1 MSAKNVAHLL
11 QKRVIAMLLVLISTC
26 SILTAGVSAA
36 GSTDVIKLE
45 RFGMSGV
52 SYTSASLGTC
62 TLHQMYYDYGGE
74 TTIGFCGTKGGGMG
88 TSLIGQTWG
97 SPKEITDPS
106 VQLMMA
112 YYYAHSTGTFTDQA
126 HSLGV
131 DTIWDAG
138 YTWYMNAW
146 VQAILWRYQ
155 AGTFSDPVRASAE
168 ELMYVY
174 NSLEGTHYTSIDDLQ
189 GDTSFRDRTQYIFD
203 LGNQG
208 VWGDCKV
215 YEYSFTGA
223 GSSTHPANTVQ
234 KVVIGDLSVGTTEEV
249 YSLIVKKVDATNP
262 TKGLSGAKFHI
273 EATNGSYSKD
283 VVTGP
288 DGTAVLDGLTA
299 NTYAVTESE
308 GPLGYQIDNAG
319 PEYVVLPSNGSN
331 SVTITFT
338 DTPVITG
345 SGSIRKVD
353 ADDPTIGLSGAV
365 IRIDGVDNN
374 FTGTYTSSAG
384 GYFTEIP
391 WDTMPIGSF
400 VATEVAPPLNY
411 TLSSDPSK
419 VRQEFYWD
427 GKNDVSL
434 VFENDAKVKLRLEKK
449 DDSGN
454 PLPDVIFN
462 ILRDGQVI
470 GTEATDAAGTITVP
484 NITEGLYAFVESQP
498 LPGYAKLREPVIVHV
513 DQADVQSGGTITV
526 TAANLKLPNLTIR
539 KLDAQT
545 KEPVPDTVF
554 EIKGIHTGY
563 HQDVTVDKTGTAV
576 LTGVP
581 VDSYEVIEK
590 SVPLPYV
597 TGEDNIQTIF
607 LGPGE
612 NRELI
617 FENLKQPELTISK
630 KEAGTDNVIPGTV
643 FTVEAIDGD
652 YQEDWTTGTDGS
664 VTKRVPPGVYRVSEK
679 YVPLPFYLPDEDAD
693 RTQEISLNPG
703 DVKTLEFENLR
714 MPELTIYKEDSVASA
729 PVEGA
734 RFHVT
739 YTSTGEAADAP
750 ASLDYGYFLTDAAG
764 EIKLHESGKRVYP
777 GEFTIEEVE
786 PASGFQMKDPT
797 VQKIILRGGE
807 SKTVTFQN
815 EPLNA
820 IIVEKYDSVTHEA
833 LPGCTFQLR
842 YLGGT
847 SGTGGTII
855 GQKVTGKN
863 GTAIWTALKSGT
875 YIVEEID
882 PGDSYTI
889 IQSSE
894 TVYLAD
900 SGEQSVITVR
910 FENMPDG
917 ALLVRKVCS
926 VNPSITLP
934 DAEFKI
940 TYADGTLIGD
950 NNGIFRT
957 DENGEILVEG
967 LSPGKSVV
975 VTEIQAPPGFIIDTQ
990 SQTIQIKEGRTVS
1003 LTFKNQPKGE
1013 LIIQKRDSATGQPL
1027 AGAEFR
1033 VTTAA
1038 GCEVGLDG
1046 VIGDS
1051 TLTQNGV
1058 FTTDSNGEIRI
1069 SNLAPQ
1075 ALVITEIK
1083 APKGY
1088 VMDAPSTNVVIGEN
1102 GDTQTVVITN
1112 SKAGSLVIDKRD
1124 SLTGKPLEGVMFKV
1138 TTSTGE
1144 YVPDEN
1150 GYISSNGIYYTDQNG
1165 LIQIDGV
1172 VGTLVVTEVETIPGY
1187 VIDPAKQTQT
1197 VQVNPNDTQTLY
1209 FTNTPST
1216 TLVIEKYIEGTTTC
1230 LEGVTFLVTDSS
1242 GAVVGPS
1249 NGEYITDENGRI
1261 VIAGL
1266 GPGTTVTA
1274 REVKT
1279 LEGYV
1284 LDTAPK
1290 SIKIKAGEAQTLRFY
1305 NTPVG
1310 GVEIIK
1316 VNASKT
1322 SERIPDTTFEIRR
1335 VDDALVDTIT
1345 TDSNG
1350 RAFLA
1355 LENGA
1360 YYAVEIEANP
1370 DFRLDDAPHY
1380 FEVEDG
1386 KVTALRI
1393 ENEELSGILIHKV
1406 DTSGEGIYGV
1416 KFLLYDEDRNPI
1428 GEFVSDDD
1436 GYVYITAED
1445 LPEGAN
1451 TSGRF
1456 YLRELEAAEG
1466 YILDEEYKTVYVRPG
1481 HTAEIEWVN
1490 EAITG
1495 QIQIYKYAAE
1505 PNDITGT
1512 PAGTPLQ
1519 GAVYEISNART
1530 GKVVDYITTDAR
1542 GMAASKPLPLTRYK
1556 VVEVTAPAYWQL
1568 DSTVHDVT
1576 LEYPGQIIKISAFD
1590 KPSSL
1595 GVSITKRGNAS
1606 VLAGSS
1612 MRYDFTIA
1620 NTSNVDLE
1628 SFFWHDRIPTDIARA
1643 TVLTTGTYS
1652 ARLNY
1657 RILYKT
1663 NYQTNYQVLA
1673 SNLLTSNNYSFALNA
1688 IPVQAGEVVTDVYFD
1703 FGKVP
1708 VGFQSTA
1715 NPTLSVV
1722 VNGNAVNGYQ
1732 MVNRADV
1739 GGKYQ
1744 GTWQTAQASWVTII
1758 QRFWNTPDLPKTG
1771 Y

>member
-234 KVVIGDLSVGTTEEV
+234 KVVIGDLSVGTTEEI

-652 YQEDWTTGTDGS
+652 YQEDWTTGTDGT

-679 YVPLPFYLPDEDAD
+679 SVPLPFYLPDEDAD

-820 IIVEKYDSVTHEA
+820 MVRAVPCCLQQRCKQQRVALRGKCVNLQITAAEA
-833 LPGCTFQLR
+833 AMLR
-842 YLGGT
+842 Y
-847 SGTGGTII
+847 SF
-855 GQKVTGKN
+855 
-863 GTAIWTALKSGT
+863 
-875 YIVEEID
+875 
-882 PGDSYTI
+882 P
-889 IQSSE
+889 
-894 TVYLAD
+894 
-900 SGEQSVITVR
+900 
-910 FENMPDG
+910 
-917 ALLVRKVCS
+917 C
-926 VNPSITLP
+926 
-934 DAEFKI
+934 
-940 TYADGTLIGD
+940 
-950 NNGIFRT
+950 
-957 DENGEILVEG
+957 
-967 LSPGKSVV
+967 
-975 VTEIQAPPGFIIDTQ
+975 
-990 SQTIQIKEGRTVS
+990 
-1003 LTFKNQPKGE
+1003 
-1013 LIIQKRDSATGQPL
+1013 
-1027 AGAEFR
+1027 
-1033 VTTAA
+1033 
-1038 GCEVGLDG
+1038 
-1046 VIGDS
+1046 
-1051 TLTQNGV
+1051 
-1058 FTTDSNGEIRI
+1058 
-1069 SNLAPQ
+1069 
-1075 ALVITEIK
+1075 
-1083 APKGY
+1083 
-1088 VMDAPSTNVVIGEN
+1088 
-1102 GDTQTVVITN
+1102 
-1112 SKAGSLVIDKRD
+1112 SLV
-1124 SLTGKPLEGVMFKV
+1124 L
-1138 TTSTGE
+1138 
-1144 YVPDEN
+1144 
-1150 GYISSNGIYYTDQNG
+1150 
-1165 LIQIDGV
+1165 
-1172 VGTLVVTEVETIPGY
+1172 
-1187 VIDPAKQTQT
+1187 
-1197 VQVNPNDTQTLY
+1197 
-1209 FTNTPST
+1209 
-1216 TLVIEKYIEGTTTC
+1216 C
-1230 LEGVTFLVTDSS
+1230 
-1242 GAVVGPS
+1242 
-1249 NGEYITDENGRI
+1249 
-1261 VIAGL
+1261 
-1266 GPGTTVTA
+1266 
-1274 REVKT
+1274 
-1279 LEGYV
+1279 
-1284 LDTAPK
+1284 
-1290 SIKIKAGEAQTLRFY
+1290 
-1305 NTPVG
+1305 
-1310 GVEIIK
+1310 
-1316 VNASKT
+1316 
-1322 SERIPDTTFEIRR
+1322 
-1335 VDDALVDTIT
+1335 
-1345 TDSNG
+1345 
-1350 RAFLA
+1350 
-1355 LENGA
+1355 
-1360 YYAVEIEANP
+1360 
-1370 DFRLDDAPHY
+1370 RLDDIP
-1380 FEVEDG
+1380 
-1386 KVTALRI
+1386 
-1393 ENEELSGILIHKV
+1393 
-1406 DTSGEGIYGV
+1406 
-1416 KFLLYDEDRNPI
+1416 
-1428 GEFVSDDD
+1428 
-1436 GYVYITAED
+1436 
-1445 LPEGAN
+1445 N
-1451 TSGRF
+1451 TS
-1456 YLRELEAAEG
+1456 LEL
-1466 YILDEEYKTVYVRPG
+1466 L
-1481 HTAEIEWVN
+1481 
-1490 EAITG
+1490 
-1495 QIQIYKYAAE
+1495 
-1505 PNDITGT
+1505 
-1512 PAGTPLQ
+1512 
-1519 GAVYEISNART
+1519 
-1530 GKVVDYITTDAR
+1530 
-1542 GMAASKPLPLTRYK
+1542 
-1556 VVEVTAPAYWQL
+1556 
-1568 DSTVHDVT
+1568 
-1576 LEYPGQIIKISAFD
+1576 
-1590 KPSSL
+1590 
-1595 GVSITKRGNAS
+1595 
-1606 VLAGSS
+1606 
-1612 MRYDFTIA
+1612 
-1620 NTSNVDLE
+1620 
-1628 SFFWHDRIPTDIARA
+1628 
-1643 TVLTTGTYS
+1643 
-1652 ARLNY
+1652 
-1657 RILYKT
+1657 
-1663 NYQTNYQVLA
+1663 
-1673 SNLLTSNNYSFALNA
+1673 
-1688 IPVQAGEVVTDVYFD
+1688 
-1703 FGKVP
+1703 
-1708 VGFQSTA
+1708 VG
-1715 NPTLSVV
+1715 
-1722 VNGNAVNGYQ
+1722 
-1732 MVNRADV
+1732 
-1739 GGKYQ
+1739 
-1744 GTWQTAQASWVTII
+1744 
-1758 QRFWNTPDLPKTG
+1758 
-1771 Y
+1771 